1 MDIIL
6 LIAISLVFMFLRGSH
21 GLRQFESWIS
31 GETITGIEDLES
43 TGACSIGFSP

>member
-1 MDIIL
+1 LFL
-6 LIAISLVFMFLRGSH
+6 LIAIPLVFMLLPGSH
-21 GLRQFESWIS
+21 GLPQFESWIS